1 MFFMH
6 QLTPSI
12 TAQNA
17 QPAAKHVI
25 GQTPQR
31 NSTLAELCALLGIEA
46 DLQSQP
52 AGLRFAHKRVRA
64 GQALYHMGDPFR
76 QLYVLGSG
84 FMKAIAMDL
93 SGSEQ
98 VVGFSMRGS
107 LLGVDGIAYGRH
119 MNSAIALTDIDLIL
133 VPLHAIK
140 PLTATCPGLSRGV
153 YSAMS
158 RELAHALPATS
169 RLGLTTRGRL
179 GRLLL
184 DLADRF
190 AAMGYSSATFNLPM
204 ARADI
209 ASYLGMAQ
217 ETVSRALM
225 ELESNGLIRLDQRTI
240 HILDREGLRA
250 LKRMPRLVTA
260 DCE

>member
-1 MFFMH
+1 MFSMH
-6 QLTPSI
+6 HLASSV
-12 TAQNA
+12 AARNA
-17 QPAAKHVI
+17 HPADENAS

-31 NSTLAELCALLGIEA
+31 DSTLAELCALLGIAA
-46 DLQSQP
+46 DLHGQP
-52 AGLRFAHKRVRA
+52 AGLGLARKRVRA
-64 GQALYHMGDPFR
+64 GEALYHIDDPFR
-76 QLYVLGSG
+76 QLYLLSSG
-84 FMKAIAMDL
+84 FMKAVAMDP

-98 VVGFSMRGS
+98 VVGFSMRRS

-119 MNSAIALTDIDLIL
+119 MNSAVALTDVGLIL
-133 VPLHAIK
+133 MPLHVIRQ
-140 PLTATCPGLSRGV
+140 LTATCPGLSRGL
-153 YSAMS
+153 YGAMS
-158 RELAHALPATS
+158 RELAHAMPATS

-190 AAMGYSSATFNLPM
+190 ASLGYSSTTFNLPM

-217 ETVSRALM
+217 ETVSRGLM
-225 ELESNGLIRLDQRTI
+225 ELESSGLIRLEQRTI

-250 LKRMPRLVTA
+250 LKRMPRLSATN
-260 DCE
+260 DK